1 MTPTRV
7 EIAVMT
13 SLRII
18 VSSARDRRLRF
29 LAMCASE
36 VMIAPRSATLGATLI
51 RKGVDDS

>member
-29 LAMCASE
+29 LALCASE